1 MILMTLNKFNEYY
14 TQADSEKN
22 AGNFVSA
29 KRAFYLAS
37 KCLLEVALTSEEE
50 LKVALL
56 NRAKKIINYADLL
69 PVDTLE
75 TKGISSPNNRAEPA
89 TSKQKD
95 DEGVKFAPAEVPD
108 ISFDDIAGLEDVKQT
123 IRRRVINAIKHPEI
137 YEANKKKAGGGV
149 LMFGLPGTGKTM
161 IAKAVANEV
170 NAKFYS
176 IKCSDIVSK
185 WFGDTEKNIK
195 ELFDTARKEK
205 VAVIFF
211 DEFDG
216 LAPSRTTKSTVMPRV
231 VNELLAQIDGFS
243 KSDNILLLLAATNR
257 PWDID
262 SGILRSGRFSER
274 IEIPL
279 PDADARRYI
288 LERNFAGLPMDD
300 DVDLS
305 DIVAKTDN
313 FNGADIAEFC
323 SRCTDAR
330 IERQVK
336 TKEAGGNYSN
346 EIITKNDIYG
356 VLHNF
361 TSSVKPEDEKRL
373 RRFVEDNK

>member
-1 MILMTLNKFNEYY
+1 MTLDKFNKYY
-14 TQADSEKN
+14 AQANSEKN

-29 KRAFYLAS
+29 KRAFYFAS
-37 KCLLEVALTSEEE
+37 KCLLEAALTSGEE

-56 NRAKKIINYADLL
+56 NRANKIISYADLL
-69 PVDTLE
+69 PTETVE
-75 TKGISSPNNRAEPA
+75 TKDTSPPNNRPEPAEP
-89 TSKQKD
+89 KQKD
-95 DEGVKFAPAEVPD
+95 DEEGVKFSPAEVPG
-108 ISFDDIAGLEDVKQT
+108 ISFDDIAGLDGVKQI

-216 LAPSRTTKSTVMPRV
+216 LAPSRSTKSTVMPRA

-288 LERNFAGLPMDD
+288 LERNFAGLPMDE
-300 DVDLS
+300 DVDL
-305 DIVAKTDN
+305 DDLVAKTDN

-336 TKEAGGNYSN
+336 IKEAGGDYSN
-346 EIITKNDIYG
+346 EVITKNDIYS
-356 VLHNF
+356 VLRNF
-361 TSSVKPEDEKRL
+361 TSSVRPEDVKRL
-373 RRFVEDNK
+373 KRFVEENK

>member
-1 MILMTLNKFNEYY
+1 MAFGNFNKHYNR
-14 TQADSEKN
+14 ANNEKN
-22 AGNFVSA
+22 AGNFVAA
-29 KRAFYLAS
+29 KRSFYLSS
-37 KCLLEVALTSEEE
+37 KCLLEAALSSGDE
-50 LKVALL
+50 LKAALL
-56 NRAKKIINYADLL
+56 NRANKITSYADSL
-69 PVDTLE
+69 PVE
-75 TKGISSPNNRAEPA
+75 ASAPKKVSPSKSKAEP
-89 TSKQKD
+89 TTPKQED
-95 DEGVKFAPAEVPD
+95 DEKGVKFAPAEVPD
-108 ISFDDIAGLEDVKQT
+108 ISFDDIAGLDDVKQT

-195 ELFDTARKEK
+195 ELFDTARNEK

-216 LAPSRTTKSTVMPRV
+216 LAPSRSTSSTVMPRA

-243 KSDNILLLLAATNR
+243 KSDNVLLLLAATNR

-279 PDADARRYI
+279 PDASARKYM
-288 LERNFAGLPMDD
+288 LERNFANLPIDENIDFDD
-300 DVDLS
+300 LV
-305 DIVAKTDN
+305 VRTDN
-313 FNGADIAEFC
+313 FNGADIAEFS

-336 TKEAGGNYSN
+336 IKEAGGDYSN
-346 EIITKNDIYG
+346 EIIKKEDVDE
-356 VLHNF
+356 VLESF

-373 RRFVEDNK
+373 KKFMEQGK

>member
-1 MILMTLNKFNEYY
+1 MSLNKFNEYY
-14 TQADSEKN
+14 KEANNEKSADN
-22 AGNFVSA
+22 YVAA
-29 KRAFYLAS
+29 KRLFYFAS
-37 KCLLEVALTSEEE
+37 KCLLEVALSSEAD

-56 NRAKKIINYADLL
+56 NRANKIILYADSL
-69 PVDTLE
+69 PIEPSQPKSTNSSKVD
-75 TKGISSPNNRAEPA
+75 KAEPA
-89 TSKQKD
+89 TPKQKG
-95 DEGVKFAPAEVPD
+95 DEEGAKFAPAEVPD

-123 IRRRVINAIKHPEI
+123 IRRRVINAIKHPDI
-137 YEANKKKAGGGV
+137 YEANKRKGGGGV

-176 IKCSDIVSK
+176 IKCSDVVSK

-195 ELFDTARKEK
+195 ELFDTAREEK

-216 LAPSRTTKSTVMPRV
+216 LAPSRSTKSTVMPRA
-231 VNELLAQIDGFS
+231 VNELLSQIDGFS
-243 KSDNILLLLAATNR
+243 ESKNILLLLASTNR

-279 PDADARRYI
+279 PDADARKYMF
-288 LERNFAGLPMDD
+288 ERNFSGLPIDEEVNLDD
-300 DVDLS
+300 LV
-305 DIVAKTDN
+305 IKTDN

-323 SRCTDAR
+323 SRCTDGR
-330 IERQVK
+330 IERQIER
-336 TKEAGGNYSN
+336 KEAGCDYSK
-346 EIITKNDIYG
+346 EIITKNDIYS
-356 VLHNF
+356 VLQDF
-361 TSSVKPEDEKRL
+361 TSSVKQEDVKRL
-373 RRFVEDNK
+373 KKFIEENK

>member
-1 MILMTLNKFNEYY
+1 MTLDKFNKYY
-14 TQADSEKN
+14 GQANNEKN
-22 AGNFVSA
+22 ACNFAAA

-37 KCLLEVALTSEEE
+37 KCLLEVALSSEDE
-50 LKVALL
+50 LKIALL
-56 NRAKKIINYADLL
+56 NRANKIISYADLL
-69 PVDTLE
+69 LAE
-75 TKGISSPNNRAEPA
+75 TQEQQNHNPSENKPESAFPKEE
-89 TSKQKD
+89 D
-95 DEGVKFAPAEVPD
+95 DEECVKFAPAEVPD

-137 YEANKKKAGGGV
+137 YEANKKRAGGGV

-185 WFGDTEKNIK
+185 WVGDTEKNIK

-216 LAPSRTTKSTVMPRV
+216 LAPSRSTRSTVMPRA
-231 VNELLAQIDGFS
+231 VNELLNQIDGFS
-243 KSDNILLLLAATNR
+243 KPDNILLLLAATNR

-288 LERNFAGLPMDD
+288 LKRNFADLPIAEDLDFDD
-300 DVDLS
+300 L
-305 DIVAKTDN
+305 VAKTDN

-323 SRCTDAR
+323 NRCTDAR
-330 IERQVK
+330 IERQVEI
-336 TKEAGGNYSN
+336 KEAGGDYNN

-356 VLHNF
+356 VLCNF
-361 TSSVKPEDEKRL
+361 KSSVKPGDKKRL
-373 RRFVEDNK
+373 KRFVEENK